1 MQIVQPSGSMLP
13 NQASAGVGAVIFDK
27 PKYDAQEIGLK
38 VADDLDQFAKQ
49 KQANIDKK
57 ATDYQKLIAD
67 LKFDTTG
74 VLNNDRPEIQ
84 KMSQQL
90 VDVAAK
96 YYETQSPEYLQE
108 VNSLKA
114 KIENSVKA
122 SKMDDE
128 LLKVFQDPTKLE
140 KIDNIDELLTSGATL
155 RTAPI
160 ESDLRQKA
168 RLKMTTMPK
177 QKTSLEILGAR
188 VKDLKSTVEARTVRD
203 KATGG
208 FTEEKTEVF
217 LPDKQI
223 SDLATELLLDK
234 EYNSK
239 RKQDWANALEYDPA
253 TQTYGNQD
261 LLNVY
266 TNRAAQPQNKGKTP
280 YQLFVEDQIKTFQA
294 TKSDRGG
301 ITFTPTQQAE
311 AREKAKQKYGNDEK
325 VQNVAP
331 YAETL
336 AALFNKDKNLW
347 TAIDNPTDQTQI
359 KDRKLYTSNMFNG
372 TKVGG
377 DVIVGGAKVP
387 NVIES
392 WFMDAQGNVYLQTT
406 KSRVANQE
414 DVAANKDK
422 EEDKKTPVRPKLVK
436 YSNAGELLPSIL
448 QAEFG
453 ESADDNL
460 GAFLKMVKDKGAS
473 KGGTTYDHDMF
484 YKKSQEDEDAFIEGL
499 SGFVKPT
506 FEKAF
511 PADKVVEEKAVTTP
525 KETATK
531 NKKTDYTSS
540 SITTEFVSGLKE
552 GDIIFVDGVE
562 RVKQNGVLKKVKR

>member
-1 MQIVQPSGSMLP
+1 MLP

-27 PKYDAQEIGLK
+27 PKYDAQEIGIK
-38 VADDLDQFAKQ
+38 VADDLDDFAKQ

-57 ATDYQKLIAD
+57 AADYQKLIAD

-84 KMSQQL
+84 KMSQEL

-96 YYETQSPEYLQE
+96 YYETQSPEYLQK

-160 ESDLRQKA
+160 ESDKRQEA

-294 TKSDRGG
+294 TKRDRGG
-301 ITFTPTQQAE
+301 ITFTPTQQADAQQK
-311 AREKAKQKYGNDEK
+311 ARQKYGNDEK

-359 KDRKLYTSNMFNG
+359 KDRKLYTSNMFSG

-377 DVIVGGAKVP
+377 DVIVGTAKVP

-392 WFMDAQGNVYLQTT
+392 WFMDANGDVYLQTT
-406 KSRVANQE
+406 KSRVTNRE
-414 DVAANKDK
+414 DIEANKDS
-422 EEDKKTPVRPKLVK
+422 EDPKPVRPKLVK

-453 ESADDNL
+453 ESAADNL

-484 YKKSQEDEDAFIEGL
+484 YKANQEDEDAFIEGL

-506 FEKAF
+506 IDKTF
-511 PADKVVEEKAVTTP
+511 PADRVVEEKVVVKPQATTP
-525 KETATK
+525 K
-531 NKKTDYTSS
+531 
-540 SITTEFVSGLKE
+540 TEA
-552 GDIIFVDGVE
+552 
-562 RVKQNGVLKKVKR
+562 KKVEAVSSADQSALNWLNANPKAEQAEAIRKKLKAKGLIK

>member
-27 PKYDAQEIGLK
+27 PKYDAQEMSMK

-49 KQANIDKK
+49 KQAALQKK
-57 ATDYQKLIAD
+57 ADDYQKLIAD

-74 VLNNDRPEIQ
+74 VLNNDRPRIQ
-84 KMSQQL
+84 QMSQEL

-96 YYETQSPEYLQE
+96 YYETQSPEDLQK

-114 KIENSVKA
+114 KIENGVKA

-128 LLKVFQDPTKLE
+128 MLKVLQDPTKLE
-140 KIDNIDELLTSGATL
+140 KIDNMDDLLTSGAVL

-160 ESDLRQKA
+160 DSLEREQA
-168 RLKMTTMPK
+168 RLKMATLPK
-177 QKTSLEILGAR
+177 QKTSLEVLKERIAN
-188 VKDLKSTVEARTVRD
+188 VKPTSVSKTVRD

-208 FTEEKTEVF
+208 FAEETTEVF
-217 LPDKQI
+217 LPDTQV
-223 SDLATELLLDK
+223 SDLATELLLDN
-234 EYNSK
+234 EYNKK
-239 RKQDWANALEYDPA
+239 RKEDWANALQYDPA
-253 TQTYGNQD
+253 TQSYGNQD
-261 LLNVY
+261 LFNVY
-266 TNRAAQPQNKGKTP
+266 AKRAAEPQNKGKTP

-294 TKSDRGG
+294 TKTGRNNVF
-301 ITFTPTQQAE
+301 FTPTQQAE
-311 AREKAKQKYGNDEK
+311 AQQKARQKYGNDEK

-336 AALFNKDKNLW
+336 AALFNKNKKLW
-347 TAIDNPTDQTQI
+347 TAIDNPTDGSQV
-359 KDRKLYTSNMFNG
+359 KDRRVYTSNIFNG

-377 DVIVGGAKVP
+377 DVIIGNSKVP

-392 WFMDAQGNVYLQTT
+392 WFMDANGNVYLQTT
-406 KSRVANQE
+406 KSRKTN
-414 DVAANKDK
+414 
-422 EEDKKTPVRPKLVK
+422 EEDIADNEGSESPKPVRPKLIK
-436 YSNAGELLPSIL
+436 YSNAGEILPSIL

-460 GAFLKMVKDKGAS
+460 GAFIKMVKKEGAS

-484 YKKSQEDEDAFIEGL
+484 YKANQEDEDAFIEGL

-506 FEKAF
+506 IEKAF
-511 PADKVVEEKAVTTP
+511 PSDRVVEEKVAVKPQATTP
-525 KETATK
+525 K
-531 NKKTDYTSS
+531 
-540 SITTEFVSGLKE
+540 TEA
-552 GDIIFVDGVE
+552 
-562 RVKQNGVLKKVKR
+562 KKVEAVSKEDEAALAWLNANPKAEQAEAIRKKLKAKGLIK

>member
-1 MQIVQPSGSMLP
+1 MPQIVQPSGSMLP
-13 NQASAGVGAVIFDK
+13 NQASARVGAVIFDK
-27 PKYDAQEIGLK
+27 PKYDAQEIGMK

-57 ATDYQKLIAD
+57 AADYQKLIAD

-74 VLNNDRPEIQ
+74 VLNNDRPRIQ
-84 KMSQQL
+84 EMSQEL

-96 YYETQSPEYLQE
+96 YYETQSPEYLQKL
-108 VNSLKA
+108 NSLKA
-114 KIENSVKA
+114 KIENGVKA

-160 ESDLRQKA
+160 DSPEREQA

-177 QKTSLEILGAR
+177 GKTSLEILNAR
-188 VKDLKSTVEARTVRD
+188 VKDLKPTMQSKTVRD

-234 EYNSK
+234 EYNAK
-239 RKQDWANALEYDPA
+239 RKQDWANALEYDPV

-261 LLNVY
+261 LFNVY
-266 TNRAAQPQNKGKTP
+266 TSRAAQPQNKGKTP

-294 TKSDRGG
+294 IKKDRGG

-311 AREKAKQKYGNDEK
+311 AQQKARQKYGNDEK

-347 TAIDNPTDQTQI
+347 TAIDNPTDQSQI
-359 KDRKLYTSNMFNG
+359 KDRKLYTSNMFHG

-406 KSRVANQE
+406 KSRVTNQE
-414 DVAANKDK
+414 DIKDNEGSENPK
-422 EEDKKTPVRPKLVK
+422 PVRPKLVK

-484 YKKSQEDEDAFIEGL
+484 YKPSQEDEDAFIEGL

-506 FEKAF
+506 FEKTF
-511 PADKVVEEKAVTTP
+511 PADVAVEETVVTKPKA
-525 KETATK
+525 TAP
-531 NKKTDYTSS
+531 KKTETKISDADQQALNWLNANPNAPQAVA
-540 SITTEFVSGLKE
+540 IRNKLKAKGLIK
-552 GDIIFVDGVE
+552 
-562 RVKQNGVLKKVKR
+562 